1 MDNIN
6 AKFYIQSN
14 GLFLKTIPEKY
25 LHRIDK
31 MLISIDGN
39 KERTDYNRG
48 KGIYDAVI
56 SNIKNIREKN
66 IKEKSLQE

>member
-1 MDNIN
+1 MQ
-6 AKFYIQSN
+6 KFYIQSN

-39 KERTDYNRG
+39 KERTDYNRER
-48 KGIYDAVI
+48 
-56 SNIKNIREKN
+56 N
-66 IKEKSLQE
+66 L

>member
-1 MDNIN
+1 MQ
-6 AKFYIQSN
+6 KFYIQSN

-39 KERTDYNRG
+39 KEEQIITG

-56 SNIKNIREKN
+56 SNIKT
-66 IKEKSLQE
+66 